1 MTGVP
6 WSLRGN
12 ELLLTVRLTPKSSC
26 DEIDGFARLSDGRA
40 VLKIRVRAL
49 PEHGMANEALVRI
62 VAKALHVP
70 ASAMRLES
78 GAAGRLKILCVK
90 GDTESLVA
98 SLGRLRSAR

>member
-26 DEIDGFARLSDGRA
+26 DEINGIALLPEGRA
-40 VLKIRVRAL
+40 VLRVRVRAI
-49 PEHGMANEALVRI
+49 PENGMANEALLRI

-70 ASAMRLES
+70 ASAVQLES
-78 GAAGRLKILCVK
+78 GARGRVKTLCVK

-98 SLGRLRSAR
+98 SLARL